1 MTADRLT
8 LRETADRFGVG
19 PTAVR
24 KRLDAG
30 QFPGAA
36 KDARGRWTLDP
47 VEVETVTGWTR
58 RDTPNATPPAGD
70 TAGSALVLLD
80 QLAPLIQRVA
90 NAERERADAEAAAR
104 IAEHRVE
111 VAEAAAA
118 AARTA
123 PPPVRVPWWL
133 AAALVTAGAL
143 LGALVA
149 LALG

>member
-1 MTADRLT
+1 VTADRLT

-58 RDTPNATPPAGD
+58 KDTPAPTPTPRDTPGN
-70 TAGSALVLLD
+70 ALVLLD
-80 QLAPLIQRVA
+80 QIAPLLQRVA
-90 NAERERADAEAAAR
+90 NAERERADAEARAR
-104 IAEHRVE
+104 IAEHR
-111 VAEAAAA
+111 ADTAA
-118 AARTA
+118 TA
-123 PPPVRVPWWL
+123 VRLPWWV
-133 AAALVTAGAL
+133 AAALVMV
-143 LGALVA
+143 GALVGGLGVA
-149 LALG
+149 VALG